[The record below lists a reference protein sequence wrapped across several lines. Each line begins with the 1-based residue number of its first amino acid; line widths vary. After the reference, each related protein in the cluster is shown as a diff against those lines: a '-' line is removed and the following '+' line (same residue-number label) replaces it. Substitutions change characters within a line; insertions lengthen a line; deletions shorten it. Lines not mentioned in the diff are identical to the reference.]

1 MVHMN
6 QNRIIEYELL
16 LKLVKNKSHGR
27 ALAKELKIP
36 LTTLQRALKRLSLI
50 LEIKIEGK
58 NKIYK
63 IKNNL
68 KAKKYLHNAE
78 NYHLLKTIKKYPLLE
93 PILEEIKTNT
103 LTILFGSYA
112 KHTANKDSDIDIY
125 IETNNKE
132 LKKQIE
138 LINSKINVKIGTFN
152 PKSLLIKEIIKN
164 HVIIKGVE
172 KYYEHIF
179 E

>member
-36 LTTLQRALKRLSLI
+36 LTTLQRALKRISPI
-50 LEIKIEGK
+50 LRIKTEGK
-58 NKIYK
+58 NKIYE

-78 NYHLLKTIKKYPLLE
+78 NYYLLKTIKKYPLLE
-93 PILEEIKTNT
+93 P
-103 LTILFGSYA
+103 
-112 KHTANKDSDIDIY
+112 Y
-125 IETNNKE
+125 ISNQSNMVSF
-132 LKKQIE
+132 KK
-138 LINSKINVKIGTFN
+138 
-152 PKSLLIKEIIKN
+152 
-164 HVIIKGVE
+164 
-172 KYYEHIF
+172 
-179 E
+179 